1 LKIADNPQA
10 SKFAEETMNTCQA
23 LGAKLKELEI
33 KRKNGEITLKEFYQG
48 LLNIIVELKELLVEE
63 QITEKEAMK
72 QVPLILV
79 FIHTQIQD
87 LFQRGG

>member
-1 LKIADNPQA
+1 
-10 SKFAEETMNTCQA
+10 MNTCQA